1 MATTKPNFLAQPA
14 VKSVRVYRNG
24 DPFFAGRKFV
34 INERQISTFEAF
46 LKEVTNGLEPP
57 FGAVRNIYT
66 PQQGHRVYQLEELD
80 SGKQYV
86 AGGKER
92 FKKLDYI
99 QIGIKKTKP
108 LPKDVQIKPVAH
120 SRIIASAR
128 FRKLTQEP
136 CIICVIA
143 NGDLLNPAIRLL
155 IPKRILG
162 QWEQVLASI
171 TEKVN
176 LRTGAVRKLHTLDG
190 RSINDGSELENG
202 GYYVAVGRDKFKKLP
217 YNELIFS
224 KSCPR
229 RTSRSKAASLPPIP
243 GSKKNKENGDRQIRS
258 TGTES
263 EVYPLTLSESPK
275 RKGKKEQVLAKEESV
290 FHAKPIKV
298 KPDKNGSGSPKLS
311 PENESCVFKA
321 YEERRETMGAMEVQE
336 DNQTQVELPIDQ
348 RPAEIVE
355 EEENLQEQFKEGS
368 YDEGDGEFQNVE
380 EEICNDVFYK
390 EETPMPS
397 QIEEYPNL
405 IVNPPEEEKNG
416 IASESIP
423 QVEEEIA
430 NIVEQEVEDAIQPEE
445 NSKDKYFHPDDL
457 PQKEETIEESEAE
470 PQVEEEI
477 DDLAGQ
483 EEEDAD
489 QLEEGPKDKYF
500 PPQDLSREEEKIID
514 ESEAELQVEEEV
526 VDLAEQEEEIANQ
539 SEEKPQD
546 KFLPNEEQ
554 AVEESEAEL
563 QVEEEVT
570 DLVEREEEDVDQ
582 TEEGPKNDY
591 FPPEDLPN
599 EEKIIDESEA
609 EPQVEEEIA
618 DLAEEEGADQAEE
631 NCEDE
636 FQEKDLD
643 QELEESSAEQE
654 APLKE
659 RESEIVSALEL
670 NKDDNILE
678 EILASPAESMPNP
691 LETDGK
697 EIIQSATGHAVLAL

>member
-136 CIICVIA
+136 CII
-143 NGDLLNPAIRLL
+143 
-155 IPKRILG
+155 
-162 QWEQVLASI
+162 W
-171 TEKVN
+171 
-176 LRTGAVRKLHTLDG
+176 LHTLDG